1 MLFRSRDRLLAPT
14 TQRLL
19 CGQAIR
25 TCARLAS
32 SACWRLNPTRVP
44 PPTQKSPRPS
54 RRELRSKVGQG
65 YDTVVLSTDHKNKLL
80 SVRLKS
86 SSGRMFQ
93 FSRPKPTDCRRRPPA
108 LGRHANSILVSLCS
122 LVVFALCVRLRCLT
136 LGIFCQKILL
146 YHLGQCVDRFLCVAA
161 FRFQYQLRSL
171 SCSQR

>member
-19 CGQAIR
+19 CGR
-25 TCARLAS
+25 TTRECARLALL
-32 SACWRLNPTRVP
+32 ARWRLNPTGVP

-65 YDTVVLSTDHKNKLL
+65 YGTVVLSTDHKNKLL

-86 SSGRMFQ
+86 SSGRMHQ

-108 LGRHANSILVSLCS
+108 FGRHVNSILVSLCS
-122 LVVFALCVRLRCLT
+122 LVVFDLCVRLRCLA

-146 YHLGQCVDRFLCVAA
+146 DYLGQRVDRLLCVAA
-161 FRFQYQLRSL
+161 FRFQRQLRSL
-171 SCSQR
+171 RCSQR